1 MSCDLFRHVFIFLD
15 LFYIHWNLRT
25 ERYNK
30 FTIGSKR
37 MAERHIVL
45 PSTFKDGDIDEWLQ
59 KFEICANANGWD
71 ETTQARKL
79 PTLLDGEALMTF
91 LEMPED
97 DKKDFTKIFTAL
109 KNEFPP
115 EESRFKSLRE
125 FETRKQLPGASPHVF
140 LFILKKLLN
149 KALTRRL
156 KRIYYFTIFLTV
168 CLII

>member
-1 MSCDLFRHVFIFLD
+1 
-15 LFYIHWNLRT
+15 
-25 ERYNK
+25 
-30 FTIGSKR
+30 

-45 PSTFKDGDIDEWLQ
+45 PCTFKDGDIDEWLQ

-109 KNEFPP
+109 KNEFSP

-125 FETRKQLPGASPHVF
+125 FETT
-140 LFILKKLLN
+140 
-149 KALTRRL
+149 TRRIPTCFFVHL
-156 KRIYYFTIFLTV
+156 KEAIKQSFAKS
-168 CLII
+168 